1 MDRRA
6 HIRELMAF
14 LIQQG
19 PWPSEPALA
28 LGRQHWLGPW
38 LKARLDQQPESSNQP
53 SAETR
58 AQLASDFADAF
69 IRHAC
74 LAGAWNDVHAA
85 LATRQTPTLTLGG
98 LPYHD
103 SLYPHPAAKYSQD
116 LDLLVHQSDL
126 SSAELAI
133 RNAGFTKVRGHNMW
147 RKIID
152 HTSIELDLHTTPGE
166 EARNPALALA
176 YGQTTEQLFAAS
188 ESWQGL
194 TSSNPSSPTN
204 GLRLSLPALAD
215 NRVIHFFKHYCYPL
229 RHAVE
234 LPLILRQPINP
245 DALAYQVSTS
255 RSGRV
260 WAFVL
265 SVLTRWG
272 IDRSTIADP
281 TSPAD
286 RAFAADPRI
295 NSLIESAANGTGEPI
310 STLAELHMLRG
321 IDRARYAWNIAWPPR
336 HALLEMHGRDPSDAV
351 GVSGALLISRL
362 RAKRLTKAMKRALRR

>member
-6 HIRELMAF
+6 QIRELMAF

-19 PWPSEPALA
+19 PWPSEPALT

-38 LKARLDQQPESSNQP
+38 LKARLDQQPELPNQA

-69 IRHAC
+69 FRLAL
-74 LAGAWNDVHAA
+74 LAGAWNDVHVA
-85 LATRQTPTLTLGG
+85 LASHQVPTLTLGA

-126 SSAELAI
+126 SNAEFAI
-133 RNAGFTKVRGHNMW
+133 LSAGFTKVRGHNMW
-147 RKIID
+147 RKTID
-152 HTSIELDLHTTPGE
+152 RTPIELDLHTTPGE

-188 ESWQGL
+188 ESWPGL

-229 RHAVE
+229 RHAIE
-234 LPLILRQPINP
+234 LPLILRQPLDT
-245 DALAYQVSTS
+245 DALAHQVSLS

-286 RAFAADPRI
+286 RAVAADPRI
-295 NSLIESAANGTGEPI
+295 NSLIESAANGTGDPV
-310 STLAELHMLRG
+310 STLAELRMLRG

-336 HALLEMHGRDPSDAV
+336 HALLEMHGRDASDAS
-351 GVSGALLISRL
+351 GVSGALLVSRL
-362 RAKRLTKAMKRALRR
+362 RAQRLSKAISRALRR